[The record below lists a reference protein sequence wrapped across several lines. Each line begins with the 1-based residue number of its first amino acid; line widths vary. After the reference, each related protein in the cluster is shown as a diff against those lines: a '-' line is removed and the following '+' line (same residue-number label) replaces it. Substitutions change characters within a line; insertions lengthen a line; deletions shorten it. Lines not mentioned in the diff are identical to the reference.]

1 MVEQWTLVFDMH
13 FKNLLPTVLAF
24 IILSC
29 SDSNSK
35 YPSQDMSIEGQLDWQ
50 KKFYFKRISEFKKNP
65 IRENKIVFLGNS
77 IIQGGGDWNKRYN
90 LKGIVNR
97 GISGDFTNGILNR
110 LDEIIFYHPISVFL
124 MIGINEFFAD
134 NSNNSSINPEY
145 VAQNILKVAGTIK
158 KGSPKTE
165 ILISTILPI
174 NNEQYINVKN
184 VDYNFLQ
191 ENYSP
196 SVNDQVEKTNMIL
209 KSNKKY
215 TVVDLYK
222 VFADENYNL
231 KSNLSSDG
239 VHLNNTGYDLWVQ
252 KTIRLINTLKGTK

>member
-1 MVEQWTLVFDMH
+1 
-13 FKNLLPTVLAF
+13 
-24 IILSC
+24 
-29 SDSNSK
+29 
-35 YPSQDMSIEGQLDWQ
+35 
-50 KKFYFKRISEFKKNP
+50 
-65 IRENKIVFLGNS
+65 
-77 IIQGGGDWNKRYN
+77 
-90 LKGIVNR
+90 
-97 GISGDFTNGILNR
+97 
-110 LDEIIFYHPISVFL
+110 

-134 NSNNSSINPEY
+134 NSNNPSINPEY
-145 VAQNILKVAGTIK
+145 VAQNILKIAGTIK
-158 KGSPKTE
+158 KGSPETE

-196 SVNDQVEKTNMIL
+196 SINDQVEKTNMIL

-215 TVVDLYK
+215 AVVDLYK

-231 KSNLSSDG
+231 KSSLSSDG

-252 KTIRLINTLKGTK
+252 KTISLINTLKGNK

>member
-13 FKNLLPTVLAF
+13 FKNFLPAVLAF
-24 IILSC
+24 ILLSC
-29 SDSNSK
+29 SDSNPK
-35 YPSQDMSIEGQLDWQ
+35 YPSPDMSIEGQLDWQ
-50 KKFYFKRISEFKKNP
+50 KKFYFERITEFQKNP
-65 IRENKIVFLGNS
+65 IGENKIVFLGNS
-77 IIQGGGDWNKRYN
+77 IIQGGGDWNKKYN

-134 NSNNSSINPEY
+134 NSNNPSINPEY
-145 VAQNILKVAGTIK
+145 VAQNILKIAGTIK
-158 KGSPKTE
+158 KGSPETE

-191 ENYSP
+191 EMLPPNLLNSSLKVGKLVFTDSKSSICKGP
-196 SVNDQVEKTNMIL
+196 IFEPITQNAIAIL
-209 KSNKKY
+209 
-215 TVVDLYK
+215 
-222 VFADENYNL
+222 
-231 KSNLSSDG
+231 
-239 VHLNNTGYDLWVQ
+239 
-252 KTIRLINTLKGTK
+252 